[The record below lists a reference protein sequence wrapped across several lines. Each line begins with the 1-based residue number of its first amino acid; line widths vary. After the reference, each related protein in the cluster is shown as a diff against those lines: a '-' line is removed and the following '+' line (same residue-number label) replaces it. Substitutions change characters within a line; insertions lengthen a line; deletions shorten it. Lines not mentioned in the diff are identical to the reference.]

1 MEGKDEQ
8 LPNDATLPLSSV
20 RDAVLLLA
28 NGLVNEALA
37 VDEDVLPATDIVDGA
52 LQVDD
57 TLPLEMLLVLSSSE

>member
-20 RDAVLLLA
+20 VDAVLLPA
-28 NGLVNEALA
+28 NGLVDEALA